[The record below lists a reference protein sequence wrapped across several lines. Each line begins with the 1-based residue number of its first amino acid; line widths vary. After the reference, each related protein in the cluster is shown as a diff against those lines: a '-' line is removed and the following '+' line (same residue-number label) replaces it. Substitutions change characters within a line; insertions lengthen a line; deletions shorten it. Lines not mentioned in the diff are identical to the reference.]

1 MTQITCSRHQNLQNI
16 QILQIFIFIF
26 LMNLQQTICGKY
38 QVKIQERLCDSE
50 VIGATFDQAKKSEQK
65 TWRD

>member
-16 QILQIFIFIF
+16 QILQIFILIS
-26 LMNLQQTICGKY
+26 LMNLQQTIWGKY

-50 VIGATFDQAKKSEQK
+50 VIGPTFDQAKKS
-65 TWRD
+65 